1 MQATR
6 AVLDEGGRLENLG
19 VPMPHSGGVGVD
31 GARRLSAAVD
41 LAAPPRLVVAVS
53 GPTVEVASTVDLAP
67 LSTGDGSAGQP
78 MTASQPT
85 SRRPRRGFR
94 WTPHLP
100 RAFAGEPT
108 ADLRPSCRWSWIGSG
123 RSQPLAC
130 GPVPA
135 MC

>member
-19 VPMPHSGGVGVD
+19 VPMPHSGGGVGAD

-41 LAAPPRLVVAVS
+41 LATPPRLVVAVS

-78 MTASQPT
+78 MTRRSQ
-85 SRRPRRGFR
+85 RAGARG
-94 WTPHLP
+94 
-100 RAFAGEPT
+100 G
-108 ADLRPSCRWSWIGSG
+108 GSG
-123 RSQPLAC
+123 GRRTS
-130 GPVPA
+130 
-135 MC
+135 